1 MKQEINHNNKILD
14 SPSEVGGDGGNVWQL
29 LFERQMQKL
38 PSIASIAYLE
48 GIEKAGFVAEH
59 IPDFEFE
66 TNPRLQQL
74 TGWSVV
80 GVEGLVPIKEFFELL
95 ADKKFPASTWLR
107 NIEQLDY
114 LEEPDMF
121 HDTFGHVPL
130 LTNQNF
136 CNFLAEFSKISLKYI
151 NDEYA
156 VKLLQKLYWFTVEFG
171 LIREDNQLK
180 IYGGGIIS
188 SSGESTYSL
197 YSGVPERVPY
207 CIEEILNT
215 EVKIDA
221 FQKKYFVIDSYE
233 QLFQSLHQFEEIL
246 EQQLLV
252 HQ

>member
-1 MKQEINHNNKILD
+1 MKQNYNLYTTSD
-14 SPSEVGGDGGNVWQL
+14 QEVWRQ

-38 PSIASIAYLE
+38 PFIASEVYLE
-48 GIEKAGFVAEH
+48 GIEKAGFVANH
-59 IPDFEFE
+59 IPDFDNE
-66 TNPRLQQL
+66 TNPRLQTL

-80 GVEGLVPIKEFFELL
+80 AADGLVPIKEFFELL

-107 NIEQLDY
+107 KIDQLDY

-121 HDTFGHVPL
+121 HDTFGHIPL
-130 LTNQNF
+130 LTNQDF

-151 NDEYA
+151 NHEVA
-156 VKLLQKLYWFTVEFG
+156 VKFLQKLYWFTVEFG
-171 LIREDNQLK
+171 LIKEKQLTK

-197 YSGVPERVPY
+197 FSGVPTRVQY
-207 CIEEILNT
+207 SIEEIFNT

-221 FQKKYFVIDSYE
+221 YQKKYFIIDSYD
-233 QLFQSLHQFEEIL
+233 QLFQSLPKFEEIL

-252 HQ
+252 YQ